1 MQVRT
6 FVMALGV
13 GLAAGAAAAAVL
25 PKQPRVKKVV
35 TQAADSIE
43 TAVEDAKDFMCG
55 N

>member
-13 GLAAGAAAAAVL
+13 GLAAAAVL
-25 PKQPRVKKVV
+25 PKQPRFKKVV